1 MSTRSVLS
9 SGLDGKDVV
18 IVASR
23 EELATPSKVSLP
35 EPEPTPGLIL
45 ADGSINWGCP
55 CLGGMAT
62 GPCGSQFRE
71 AFSCFH
77 YSHCWNAHAK
87 LECYSDADPKGS
99 DCYEKFS
106 VMQEC
111 MSHYPELYGKDDD
124 DELAAAMDS
133 ASAPDAPSAE
143 DKPQQAAVGAA
154 GDAR

>member
-1 MSTRSVLS
+1 MYSGKMSTRSVLS

-18 IVASR
+18 IVATR
-23 EELATPSKVSLP
+23 EELASPSKVSLP

-77 YSHCWNAHAK
+77 YRYIFLYLLNLQLA
-87 LECYSDADPKGS
+87 ECSIMHYSVCLS
-99 DCYEKFS
+99 DICITTD
-106 VMQEC
+106 QQ
-111 MSHYPELYGKDDD
+111 
-124 DELAAAMDS
+124 LAYFI
-133 ASAPDAPSAE
+133 
-143 DKPQQAAVGAA
+143 
-154 GDAR
+154 